1 VVHAVGGPPRDPFQ
15 ELTRDARCRDR
26 GPRGRSGGIL
36 TTLLTVHSGLF
47 RAGLI
52 ITGFIAIWSAV
63 LYLRRQAPSG
73 SFRATLVLTEGLF
86 VVQGLVGIAMYFG
99 GSRPHDQLH
108 WLYGPLLVITL
119 PIAASYLSGRES
131 RREALVYGLAALFM
145 FGLAIRAYMT
155 GHV

>member
-1 VVHAVGGPPRDPFQ
+1 VPLSALLYVHN
-15 ELTRDARCRDR
+15 
-26 GPRGRSGGIL
+26 
-36 TTLLTVHSGLF
+36 GLF

-52 ITGFIAIWSAV
+52 ITGFITIWSAF
-63 LYLRRQAPSG
+63 LYWRKQAPSG

-86 VVQGLVGIAMYFG
+86 IVQGLVGIAMYFG
-99 GSRPHDQLH
+99 GARPHDQLH
-108 WLYGPLLVITL
+108 WLYGPLLVIVL

-131 RREALVYGLAALFM
+131 RREPLVYGLAALFM